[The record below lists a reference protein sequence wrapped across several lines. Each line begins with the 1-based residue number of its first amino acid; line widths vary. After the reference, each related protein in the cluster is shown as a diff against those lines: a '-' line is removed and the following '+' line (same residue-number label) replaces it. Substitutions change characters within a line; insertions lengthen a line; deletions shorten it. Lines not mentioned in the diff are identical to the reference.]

1 VTTLSPIPEPSP
13 EEIRRGLAAVEQYA
27 QPVDAEP
34 AAGSA
39 APGVESRRVR
49 KLCQQ
54 VAEARQLDALT
65 DEALATDTHRV
76 RRRRRAAVEAARLH
90 ELAQLPTVRAWQ
102 AARVSRD
109 RLSRGTRGPTSL
121 ETAVQ
126 VCFFCDGQISCSGSH
141 HSMWNTLS
149 TRNPYNCTSKVL

>member
-1 VTTLSPIPEPSP
+1 MTTLSPIPEPSP

-49 KLCQQ
+49 KLRQQ

-65 DEALATDTHRV
+65 DEALATTPTGCV
-76 RRRRRAAVEAARLH
+76 AAAV
-90 ELAQLPTVRAWQ
+90 P
-102 AARVSRD
+102 
-109 RLSRGTRGPTSL
+109 P
-121 ETAVQ
+121 
-126 VCFFCDGQISCSGSH
+126 
-141 HSMWNTLS
+141 
-149 TRNPYNCTSKVL
+149 